1 MKGLPFTNK
10 LALYVLLL
18 VTLNLGG
25 GFVLA
30 VLSIKYQYMGALACW
45 TIVSTPIGTCATI
58 VLGKIVN
65 KSKAENTRG
74 GIKYMKAEAET
85 KEFIESPKI

>member
-1 MKGLPFTNK
+1 MRGLPFTNK
-10 LALYVLLL
+10 LALYVLFL
-18 VTLNLGG
+18 VSLNLGG

-30 VLSIKYQYMGALACW
+30 ILSIKYQYMGALACW
-45 TIVSTPIGTCATI
+45 TIVSTPVGTCATL